1 MNQQI
6 SQIFAFFIFMSV
18 CSNAFALPEISSDDD
33 ELTVSVLIEDD
44 DNQSGGVFDAFI
56 SKLDI
61 THTSISST
69 LEETAIS
76 IDSFFA
82 DDVVFEQTNHSYLRI
97 ALDMVSEEYDG
108 TGFAGD
114 LKLKVDLPHI
124 KKRLKLLIETDSQRD
139 SKENLEELPADVVHE
154 RDFFISL
161 ERKLGGAKRWDIRPS
176 LGIKVNTPINPFI
189 RIRSFRYF
197 ELDNWLLRASNTL
210 DWYDLRGYGANG
222 ALEFDR
228 EIKEGLLFRV
238 TSKLSWQEE
247 EMFRRFDLGTSLYQ
261 RIDERQSLAYQIAG
275 FADDEFDWH
284 SNEYYM
290 RVRYRKGLYKKWMFG
305 EIIPQL
311 TFLKENNFHNEASI
325 TFRLEMVFGE
335 SYR

>member
-1 MNQQI
+1 MNP
-6 SQIFAFFIFMSV
+6 QIFHVAVFIIFITV
-18 CSNAFALPEISSDDD
+18 CGSAFAQQSIDSKD
-33 ELTVSVLIEDD
+33 ETLTVSVLIED
-44 DNQSGGVFDAFI
+44 NNKTGGLLDAVI
-56 SKLDI
+56 GKLDI
-61 THTSISST
+61 THTSISSQ
-69 LEETAIS
+69 LEQTATS

-82 DDVVFEQTNHSYLRI
+82 DDIVFEQTNQSYMRI

-139 SKENLEELPADVVHE
+139 SKENLEELPSDVVQE

-161 ERKLGGAKRWDIRPS
+161 ERKLGGVRKWDIRPS
-176 LGIKVNTPINPFI
+176 LGVKVRRPIDPFA
-189 RIRSFRYF
+189 RIRTFRYF
-197 ELDNWLLRASNTL
+197 ALDNWLLRASNTL
-210 DWYDLRGYGANG
+210 AWYDSHGYGANG

-228 EIKEGLLFRV
+228 IIKTGLLFRT

-247 EMFRRFDLGTSLYQ
+247 EMFRRFDLGFSLYQ
-261 RIDERQSLAYQIAG
+261 RIDERQNMAYQIAG
-275 FADDEFDWH
+275 FADDEYDWR
-284 SNEYYM
+284 SNKYYT

-305 EIIPQL
+305 EIIPQF
-311 TFLKENNFHNEASI
+311 TFHKETGFHSEASI

>member
-1 MNQQI
+1 MNQHI
-6 SQIFAFFIFMSV
+6 FHIFAFIIFMSV
-18 CSNAFALPEISSDDD
+18 CGNAFALQEISSDDD

-44 DNQSGGVFDAFI
+44 DNQSSGVFDSFI

-69 LEETAIS
+69 LEETATS
-76 IDSFFA
+76 IDYFFA
-82 DDVVFEQTNHSYLRI
+82 DDIVFEQTNHSYLRI
-97 ALDMVSEEYDG
+97 ALDMVSKEYNG

-124 KKRLKLLIETDSQRD
+124 KKRLKLLIESDSQRD
-139 SKENLEELPADVVHE
+139 SKDNLEELPADVVQE

-161 ERKLGGAKRWDIRPS
+161 ERAIGGTKRWDIRPS
-176 LGIKVNTPINPFI
+176 LGIKVNTPIDPFA

-197 ELDNWLLRASNTL
+197 SLDNWLLRASNTL
-210 DWYDLRGYGANG
+210 AWYDLRGYGAD
-222 ALEFDR
+222 AVLEFDR
-228 EIKEGLLFRV
+228 AVRKGLLFRT

-247 EMFRRFDLGTSLYQ
+247 EMFRRFDLGFSLYQ
-261 RIDERQSLAYQIAG
+261 HIDERQSMAYQIAG
-275 FADDEFDWH
+275 FADDEFDWRP
-284 SNEYYM
+284 NQYYM

-311 TFLKENNFHNEASI
+311 TFLEETDFHNEISI
-325 TFRLEMVFGE
+325 TFRLEMVFGG
-335 SYR
+335 SYQ